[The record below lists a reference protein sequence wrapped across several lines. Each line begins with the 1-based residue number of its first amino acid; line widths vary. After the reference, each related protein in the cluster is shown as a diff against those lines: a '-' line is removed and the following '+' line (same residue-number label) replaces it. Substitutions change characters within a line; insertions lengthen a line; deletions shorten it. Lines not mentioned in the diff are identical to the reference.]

1 MNTSQVIN
9 VLLAILVGVIIV
21 FLIIYFLDRIDDDT
35 AAHVDRLV
43 HAAVGTMDG
52 GGKLGRFAFR

>member
-9 VLLAILVGVIIV
+9 VLLAILVGLIIV

-35 AAHVDRLV
+35 AAQV
-43 HAAVGTMDG
+43 HDFVYGAVTGMDG
-52 GGKLGRFAFR
+52 GGWIERT